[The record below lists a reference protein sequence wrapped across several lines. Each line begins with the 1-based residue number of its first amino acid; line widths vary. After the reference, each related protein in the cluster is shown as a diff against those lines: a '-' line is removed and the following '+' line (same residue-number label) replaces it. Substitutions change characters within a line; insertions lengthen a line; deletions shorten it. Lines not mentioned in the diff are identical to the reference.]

1 MSPCRCGAHTLCERC
16 QDLRCRCTPCA
27 CVAGVRT
34 SLRAL
39 EEMAFYD
46 RHGCSRA
53 EWARR
58 ELMGGQAAPVV

>member
-1 MSPCRCGAHTLCERC
+1 
-16 QDLRCRCTPCA
+16 
-27 CVAGVRT
+27 VGVTT
-34 SLRAL
+34 SLRTF

-58 ELMGGQAAPVV
+58 QLVAQT

>member
-1 MSPCRCGAHTLCERC
+1 M
-16 QDLRCRCTPCA
+16 
-27 CVAGVRT
+27 VGVEAS
-34 SLRAL
+34 SLRAF

-58 ELMGGQAAPVV
+58 ELERGLVAHAP